1 MIRVSIAA
9 GLLLLVVACAN
20 TVTLLIGRSVVR
32 SREFA
37 VRIALGS
44 GMARLV
50 RAALVEGLSLSRRR
64 TARGPRGGLGRSP
77 AVHGREPVGRPM
89 IYDFDVLGIARVIHR
104 SLGSSAT

>member
-50 RAALVEGLSLSRRR
+50 RAALVEGLSL
-64 TARGPRGGLGRSP
+64 AAGGLLVGLAAAWVGLRLFTAGSRSAAP
-77 AVHGREPVGRPM
+77 
-89 IYDFDVLGIARVIHR
+89 
-104 SLGSSAT
+104 